1 MPMAGEGLF
10 LILLLA
16 AVGWYWWSMMQSKE
30 AAKLAGKRVCDLY
43 DVQFLD
49 ETVEMKKTWVRRN
62 DRGRLELCR
71 LFFFEFATDGEK
83 RYQGRIV
90 VLGKE
95 VSDVN
100 MEAYRIIH

>member
-1 MPMAGEGLF
+1 MAGEGLF

-16 AVGWYWWSMMQSKE
+16 AVAGYWWSTMQSKE
-30 AAKLAGKRVCDLY
+30 LAKNAGKHLCSRY

-49 ETVEMKKTWVRRN
+49 ETVEMKKIWVRRN
-62 DRGRLELCR
+62 KRGRLELCR

-90 VLGKE
+90 ILGKQ
-95 VSDVN
+95 VSDVE
-100 MEAYRIIH
+100 MDAYRITE